1 MSSGGENGS
10 CSLVWAFVFCLPETQ
25 YQLKI
30 YTPKALV
37 WSNGLCHCLRLC
49 TDILVLIQNSDQKTR
64 KEDHVDFFFFFWKIL
79 EPSPREFSR
88 KSRGWESEDL
98 HVVSVCSLLAGMWA
112 SPKSPEPWVF
122 VINVRRML

>member
-64 KEDHVDFFFFFWKIL
+64 KEDHVDFFFFL
-79 EPSPREFSR
+79 EDPRTFSEGIFKKEPGLGIRRPSCGLCLF
-88 KSRGWESEDL
+88 
-98 HVVSVCSLLAGMWA
+98 LAGWYVGE
-112 SPKSPEPWVF
+112 SQVP
-122 VINVRRML
+122 